1 MAKCQLTGKRRMVG
15 NSVSHANNKT
25 KRARGA
31 NIQSKRFYIPEQ
43 GRWVRLK
50 VSTRAIRTL
59 TKDGV
64 LKAAKKNGLK
74 V

>member
-1 MAKCQLTGKRRMVG
+1 MAKCQMTGKRRMVG
-15 NSVSHANNKT
+15 NSVSHANNKS

-31 NIQSKRFYIPEQ
+31 NIQSKRFYIPEE

-50 VSTRAIRTL
+50 VSTRAIRTI

-64 LKAAKKNGLK
+64 RKTAKKNGVK
-74 V
+74 I

>member
-1 MAKCQLTGKRRMVG
+1 MAKCQMTGKRHMVG
-15 NSVSHANNKT
+15 NRVSHANNRT
-25 KRARGA
+25 KKAREA

-50 VSTRAIRTL
+50 VSTRAIRTI

-64 LKAAKKNGLK
+64 LKCAKKNGVK
-74 V
+74 I